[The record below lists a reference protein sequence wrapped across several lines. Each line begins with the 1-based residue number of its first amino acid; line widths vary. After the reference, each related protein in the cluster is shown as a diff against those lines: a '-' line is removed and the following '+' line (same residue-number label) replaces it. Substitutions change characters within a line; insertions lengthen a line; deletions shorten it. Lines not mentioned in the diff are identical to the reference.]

1 MPHPRDTLGA
11 ATMPK
16 RPDHIPV
23 TNDDEL
29 FVALDS
35 VRAIVAPYT
44 DLPTL
49 VHDLAIRG
57 AESLLAEHRADPAVI
72 ERLIEDTTGDNP
84 PFDREVLA
92 NIDRLA
98 WGIEP

>member
-1 MPHPRDTLGA
+1 
-11 ATMPK
+11 MPK

-23 TNDDEL
+23 TNDDAL
-29 FVALDS
+29 AGALDRVS
-35 VRAIVAPYT
+35 AIVPDGT
-44 DLPTL
+44 DAATL

-57 AESLLAEHRADPAVI
+57 AESLLAEHRPDPAVI
-72 ERLIEDTTGDNP
+72 ERLIEDTTGDDP

-98 WGIEP
+98 WRIEP